1 MKEAEQITI
10 LGLIIFTYGNAQL
23 MVVSQNEVVFVKD
36 NNTEKFYL

>member
-23 MVVSQNEVVFVKD
+23 MVVS
-36 NNTEKFYL
+36 